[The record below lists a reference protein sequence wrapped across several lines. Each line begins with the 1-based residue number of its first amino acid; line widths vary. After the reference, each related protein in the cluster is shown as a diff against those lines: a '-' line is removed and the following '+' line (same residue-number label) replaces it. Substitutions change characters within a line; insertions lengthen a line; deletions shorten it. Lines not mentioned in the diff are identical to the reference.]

1 MRSMTGFGSK
11 TITLETADG
20 TRSHLSMS
28 LKSLNSRYF
37 EASCRL
43 PHQINNLETKLTKL
57 LKKNLH
63 RGHLYL
69 TVHMSE
75 SQTFKGTVS
84 PSLAIIKDYLAGAQ
98 KIKQETGVSGDIT
111 LAELIKLPNAFIFEQ
126 ESLDEKTEKTIIDA
140 VKELIQ
146 IVIAEQ
152 EQEGTTLQKDLM
164 ARIDEIE
171 REIDEIEK
179 AAQQLMEKKKQ
190 QIVQAT
196 AELEGDES
204 LRAEVERAAFHAVLD
219 KIDIHEEIVRF
230 KSHTQNLRT
239 HLNSDQIEKGKR
251 IDFTLQELAREINT
265 IAAKCSDAAIGS
277 MAINIKVEIE
287 KAREQAQNI
296 V

>member
-11 TITLETADG
+11 TITLETPDG

-37 EASCRL
+37 EANCRL
-43 PHQINNLETKLTKL
+43 PHQLNNLETKLTKL

-63 RGHLYL
+63 RGHVYL

-75 SQTFKGTVS
+75 SHTFKGMVS
-84 PSLAIIKDYLAGAQ
+84 PSLAIIKDYIAGAQ
-98 KIKQETGVSGDIT
+98 KIKKETGVSGDIT
-111 LAELIKLPNAFIFEQ
+111 LAELIKLPHAFIFEQ
-126 ESLDEKTEKTIIDA
+126 ESLDEKTEQTIIDA

-146 IVIAEQ
+146 IVVTEQ
-152 EQEGTTLQKDLM
+152 EQEGAILRKDLM

-171 REIDEIEK
+171 CEMDDIEK
-179 AAQQLMEKKKQ
+179 DAQQLMEKKKQ
-190 QIVQAT
+190 QIAQAT
-196 AELEGDES
+196 MELEGDES
-204 LRAEVERAAFHAVLD
+204 LRAEVEKAAFHAVLD

-230 KSHTQNLRT
+230 KSHAQNLRT
-239 HLNSDQIEKGKR
+239 HLTSDKIEKGKR

-265 IAAKCSDAAIGS
+265 IAAKCSDAAIGR
-277 MAINIKVEIE
+277 MAINVKVEIE